1 MAGAPRGA
9 RLSVAAVPSTR
20 RGFVCQQTSK
30 QTSQQAGFQ
39 SGLPATLLT
48 CLSAN
53 ELAGLEAFDSKGT
66 AVARTIAVCTQKGGV
81 GKTTTVANLAAAWG
95 SQGRRVLA
103 VDFDPQF
110 ALTRRFGIDPSERS
124 TIVDVL
130 EGMILKAKTA
140 PDVGDVVVG
149 EATPLVDVVPAHRRL
164 ADVETSLVRE
174 IKRETFLR
182 RALRG
187 HIDPYDIVLI
197 DCPPNLGLLTVN
209 ALCAADEAVVPI
221 DMKSVDA
228 LAGAEELIATAEAL
242 EEDGPS
248 SDRPGTQPR
257 RGKPEPPAPGL
268 RRHRRSARRSS
279 TFRSLARSFQPG
291 TISRKPRSC
300 RSRLSCGVLTT
311 SARWRSSLS
320 LTSSTRSQHEP
331 A

>member
-1 MAGAPRGA
+1 MAR
-9 RLSVAAVPSTR
+9 V
-20 RGFVCQQTSK
+20 
-30 QTSQQAGFQ
+30 
-39 SGLPATLLT
+39 
-48 CLSAN
+48 
-53 ELAGLEAFDSKGT
+53 
-66 AVARTIAVCTQKGGV
+66 IAVCTQKGGV
-81 GKTTTVANLAAAWG
+81 GKTTTVANLGAAWG
-95 SQGRRVLA
+95 SLGRRVLA

-140 PDVGDVVVG
+140 PTVAEVIVR

-164 ADVETSLVRE
+164 ADIETSLVRE
-174 IKRETFLR
+174 IKREAFLR

-187 HIDPYDIVLI
+187 HTDPYDIVLI

-242 EEDGPS
+242 EEDGPRVTALVRNRVEG
-248 SDRPGTQPR
+248 RPG
-257 RGKPEPPAPGL
+257 
-268 RRHRRSARRSS
+268 HRRQVYTAIDDALGQLDLPVARTLIPARDDFEKAAILQEPLVVWRPDHIGSLA
-279 TFRSLARSFQPG
+279 FRSLADELDS
-291 TISRKPRSC
+291 
-300 RSRLSCGVLTT
+300 V
-311 SARWRSSLS
+311 A
-320 LTSSTRSQHEP
+320 